1 MTGMEIVLL
10 ILGVVVFVAS
20 FIIPESKKDIEE
32 QSLEL
37 GEEKVKEI
45 INSQMKE
52 AKLQLQDVV
61 DETLSYAVEKSERS
75 LERVSNEKITAVS
88 EFSETVLGDI
98 HKSHQEVM
106 FLYDMLHDKQKNL
119 FETAKE
125 VDKTSA
131 KAKETKNELET
142 AAKLIQEELI
152 AETVVKEKK
161 NPEPEKG
168 DTSFENLPIQKV
180 FADENRV
187 VEPVAPVVAEE
198 VVVTDDATNN
208 NELILKLHKQGKSN
222 VAIAKELGLGVG
234 EVNLVIDL
242 FEVM

>member
-20 FIIPESKKDIEE
+20 FIIPESKKEANE
-32 QSLEL
+32 QNLEL
-37 GEEKVKEI
+37 GKEKVKEMI
-45 INSQMKE
+45 DVQMKE
-52 AKLQLQDVV
+52 AKMQLQDVV

-142 AAKLIQEELI
+142 AAKLIQEEFI
-152 AETVVKEKK
+152 AETINKEKK
-161 NPEPEKG
+161 NPEPQVPEKEFEVL
-168 DTSFENLPIQKV
+168 SFQTASANET
-180 FADENRV
+180 RV
-187 VEPVAPVVAEE
+187 LEPVTVMDEE
-198 VVVTDDATNN
+198 VVSDDTTNN
-208 NELILKLHKQGKSN
+208 NELILKMHKQGKSN

>member
-45 INSQMKE
+45 IDAQMKE
-52 AKLQLQDVV
+52 AKIQLQDVV

-152 AETVVKEKK
+152 TETVIKEK
-161 NPEPEKG
+161 
-168 DTSFENLPIQKV
+168 SFETISFEKV
-180 FADENRV
+180 QVEESRV
-187 VEPVAPVVAEE
+187 VEPVATVEE
-198 VVVTDDATNN
+198 EIVEDDTSNN
-208 NELILKLHKQGKSN
+208 NELILKMHKQGKSN

>member
-20 FIIPESKKDIEE
+20 FIIPESKKDVEE

-45 INSQMKE
+45 IDAQMKE
-52 AKLQLQDVV
+52 AKTQLQDVV
-61 DETLSYAVEKSERS
+61 DETLTYAVEKSERS

-152 AETVVKEKK
+152 QETVVKEK
-161 NPEPEKG
+161 
-168 DTSFENLPIQKV
+168 TFEALPVETVK
-180 FADENRV
+180 AEESRV
-187 VEPVAPVVAEE
+187 VEPVAVVEE
-198 VVVTDDATNN
+198 ETVGDDTANN
-208 NELILKLHKQGKSN
+208 NELILKMHKQGKSN

>member
-20 FIIPESKKDIEE
+20 FIIPESKKDIGEK
-32 QSLEL
+32 SLEL

-45 INSQMKE
+45 IDSQMKE
-52 AKLQLQDVV
+52 AKIQLQDVV

-152 AETVVKEKK
+152 TETVIKEK
-161 NPEPEKG
+161 
-168 DTSFENLPIQKV
+168 SFETISFEQVQTEEKRVIEPIAV
-180 FADENRV
+180 T
-187 VEPVAPVVAEE
+187 EE
-198 VVVTDDATNN
+198 ESVGDDTANN
-208 NELILKLHKQGKSN
+208 NELILKMHKQGKSN

>member
-20 FIIPESKKDIEE
+20 FIIPESKKDVEE

-45 INSQMKE
+45 IDVQMKE
-52 AKLQLQDVV
+52 AKTQLQDVV

-152 AETVVKEKK
+152 QETVVKEK
-161 NPEPEKG
+161 
-168 DTSFENLPIQKV
+168 TFEALPIETV
-180 FADENRV
+180 RAEESRV
-187 VEPVAPVVAEE
+187 VEPIAVVEE
-198 VVVTDDATNN
+198 ETVEDESANN
-208 NELILKLHKQGKSN
+208 NELILKMHKQGKSN